1 MTVFWLANQRALNE
15 PKIETINKC
24 SFCDKTF
31 ACHSQVK
38 NHEIVH
44 SEEKPFVCEVCNRGF
59 RRKYDKNR
67 HVQEGF
73 ELATFFSHIQQSQK
87 SDILEKQ
94 TFGYQLFENQKS

>member
-1 MTVFWLANQRALNE
+1 MKYLENGSFGSKLYQRAKFKPVDE
-15 PKIETINKC
+15 VETFVKC

-44 SEEKPFVCEVCNRGF
+44 SEEKPFVCEICNRGF

-73 ELATFFSHIQQSQK
+73 KIIDRVHLVS
-87 SDILEKQ
+87 LR
-94 TFGYQLFENQKS
+94 